1 MCAAPVNRVR
11 RVREKEGA
19 RLREE
24 EPQFPHVMEAGGGTA
39 ARERELKKEGIE
51 EGEGAPT
58 ESPKWRFV
66 GLGPFGRTRPRGR
79 AEKSATR
86 DEELDETD

>member
-1 MCAAPVNRVR
+1 MRSSTSPSSSSGTTTGLMCAAPVNRVR

-19 RLREE
+19 HRREE

-58 ESPKWRFV
+58 ESLK
-66 GLGPFGRTRPRGR
+66 
-79 AEKSATR
+79 
-86 DEELDETD
+86 